1 MGRPVINPMRSN
13 QNLHVFGKPV
23 NPQDC
28 VWENL
33 YRIIT
38 KTILQER
45 RQFTAALQFG
55 TQNFSYD
62 SSHEDSRSKS
72 ISGQGMGKI
81 GKDVFLRE
89 E

>member
-1 MGRPVINPMRSN
+1 MGESLPNHHEDHIA
-13 QNLHVFGKPV
+13 GKETIH
-23 NPQDC
+23 C
-28 VWENL
+28 SITVW
-33 YRIIT
+33 YT
-38 KTILQER
+38 K
-45 RQFTAALQFG
+45 
-55 TQNFSYD
+55 FSYD